1 MRAGRSAMTCRLPQ
15 GLTLSTI
22 RRGSDLTPV
31 RVRSERPPFKLSLWG
46 KVRMHRLST
55 VLCTSGLAAEAKIAR
70 AAGFAVVIGAGD
82 RERTAALV
90 ENAVQRANCLMSFG
104 IAGALAPHLRPGDV
118 VISADVVSADHRWTA
133 GGSFQTRVTALA
145 QEIGAFEGAV
155 FGASAILATE
165 EEKSRAW
172 RDTGALAVDLESDV
186 VARIASQAGIP
197 FLVARTIAD
206 TAYRE
211 LPPAALIPL
220 SEAGTPNLARVLG
233 SVLRRP
239 RQIAALIGLARETRM
254 ALSALAG
261 PAHALR
267 GLAAAF

>member
-1 MRAGRSAMTCRLPQ
+1 M
-15 GLTLSTI
+15 LSTI
-22 RRGSDLTPV
+22 RRGSDVNPV
-31 RVRSERPPFKLSLWG
+31 RVRSKGPAFELWLFG

-70 AAGFAVVIGAGD
+70 AAGFPVVIGAGD
-82 RERTAALV
+82 RERTVALV
-90 ENAVQRANCLMSFG
+90 EKAVQGANCLMSFG
-104 IAGALAPHLRPGDV
+104 IAGALAPDLRPGDV
-118 VISADVVSADHRWTA
+118 VISAEVVSVGHRWTA
-133 GGSFQTRVTALA
+133 AEHFQTRVAALA
-145 QEIGAFEGAV
+145 RQIGAFEGAV
-155 FGASAILATE
+155 FGAGAILATE
-165 EEKSRAW
+165 AEKSRAW

-206 TAYRE
+206 TACRE

-239 RQIAALIGLARETRM
+239 RQLATLIGLARETRM

>member
-1 MRAGRSAMTCRLPQ
+1 
-15 GLTLSTI
+15 
-22 RRGSDLTPV
+22 
-31 RVRSERPPFKLSLWG
+31 
-46 KVRMHRLST
+46 
-55 VLCTSGLAAEAKIAR
+55 
-70 AAGFAVVIGAGD
+70 
-82 RERTAALV
+82 
-90 ENAVQRANCLMSFG
+90 MSFG
-104 IAGALAPHLRPGDV
+104 IAGALAPHLRPGNV
-118 VISADVVSADHRWTA
+118 VISTEVVSDGNRWTA
-133 GGSFQTRVTALA
+133 QPDFQRRAASLA
-145 QEIGAFEGAV
+145 REIGAFDGAV
-155 FGASAILATE
+155 FGTNAILATE

-172 RDTGALAVDLESDV
+172 RDTGALVVDLESDV

-206 TAYRE
+206 TACRE

-239 RQIAALIGLARETRM
+239 QQIATLIRLARETRM

-267 GLAAAF
+267 GLAAIS

>member
-1 MRAGRSAMTCRLPQ
+1 MVGRVQ
-15 GLTLSTI
+15 
-22 RRGSDLTPV
+22 
-31 RVRSERPPFKLSLWG
+31 
-46 KVRMHRLST
+46 MHRLST
-55 VLCTSGLAAEAKIAR
+55 VLCTSGLAAEAKSAR
-70 AAGFAVVIGAGD
+70 AAGFPVVIGAGD

-90 ENAVQRANCLMSFG
+90 ASALQQASCLMSFG

-118 VISADVVSADHRWTA
+118 VISAEVVSAGQRWTA
-133 GGSFQTRVTALA
+133 AEPFQSRVAALA

-155 FGASAILATE
+155 LGASAILATE
-165 EEKSRAW
+165 AEKSRAW
-172 RDTGALAVDLESDV
+172 RNTGALAVDLESDV
-186 VARIASQAGIP
+186 VARIASRAGIP

-220 SEAGTPNLARVLG
+220 SEAGTPNLARVLA

-239 RQIAALIGLARETRM
+239 QQIATLIGLARETRM

-267 GLAAAF
+267 GLAATA